1 MPDAVKEEL
10 VYSNTLEG
18 LRLALRNHGVDPAAV
33 DLGFRGIGIDFAK
46 LIPAYARLQFID
58 ALRLS
63 AKLAYPELPPN
74 EAFRGVGRLV
84 VDGYVETIMGKAV
97 HAAARLM
104 GPMWVLKRMTRTLR
118 TSDNCT
124 EASASEIS
132 PTEVTIWMNDHL
144 GCFGYYEGI
153 YEATVRVSGGRDGVC
168 TMEST
173 SGERAATYRVRW
185 SK

>member
-1 MPDAVKEEL
+1 MPAVKEEL

-18 LRLALRNHGVDPAAV
+18 LRLALRAHGVEPALIDP
-33 DLGFRGIGIDFAK
+33 GFRELGIDFQK
-46 LIPAYARLQFID
+46 LIPAYTRAQFIA
-58 ALRLS
+58 ALQLS
-63 AKLAYPELPPN
+63 AKLAFPAQATEQ
-74 EAFRGVGRLV
+74 AFRGVGRLV
-84 VDGYVETIMGKAV
+84 VEGYVQTIMGKAV

-124 EASASEIS
+124 EASASEVS

-153 YEATVRVSGGRDGVC
+153 YEATVAVSGGRDGVC
-168 TMEST
+168 TLEST
-173 SGERAATYRVRW
+173 SGERVATYRVRW
-185 SK
+185 SA